1 MSLHRILRA
10 FPSGLAVAGWLQNSN
25 LYRSGL
31 AKTIGGPST
40 EQKAIPWETCTS
52 KGIPEGTPP
61 CFSWRKHGG
70 AEAAWKAVK
79 DTIGWDDADC
89 D

>member
-1 MSLHRILRA
+1 MPLHRILRA
-10 FPSGLAVAGWLQNSN
+10 LPNGLAVVGWPQNSN

-31 AKTIGGPST
+31 AKTIGGSST

-52 KGIPEGTPP
+52 KGIPEGTSQN
-61 CFSWRKHGG
+61 FSWQKLGG
-70 AEAAWKAVK
+70 AEFAWKAVK